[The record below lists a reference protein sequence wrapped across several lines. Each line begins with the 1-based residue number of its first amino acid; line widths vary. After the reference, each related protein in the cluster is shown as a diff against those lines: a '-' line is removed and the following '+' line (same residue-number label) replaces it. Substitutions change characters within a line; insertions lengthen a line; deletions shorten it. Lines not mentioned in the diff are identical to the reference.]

1 MTTFIRSIHDLD
13 NTKYLGKNVT
23 ITMQELPESTPTM
36 ILMRAEP
43 SSLMT
48 KRYREIMDTSFH
60 LELITEDDDL
70 LSRYG
75 SAKWRRCLRSNKDC
89 VFFAGPCTG
98 GSPWNRLN
106 KRVSIATAHMIHA
119 KARLYWKLWE
129 EFSNCLLRVIK
140 LDAMALLELPR
151 GCDYW
156 HDERMRCMI
165 DGTDSHIHD
174 SDGCMYGL
182 TTQFGGHRTP
192 IKKSWRIVSWG
203 VKFDLHK
210 KCDQKHDHGKC
221 EGRETK
227 VTQTYTNQIVD
238 IILRTVCRHMS
249 IRFKKSLS
257 KADDTCSSCKHDKRS
272 AKKTAVSITY
282 DIDEIAADLMWLMM
296 YHMRG
301 CPFNAR
307 LDFSGYQKAED
318 QRATAFATS
327 FSSCTTEWA
336 IGNLHVDPRQ
346 GVRDPGAIGKPKVDQ
361 PRQVRD
367 PIGAAAMSNYSPII
381 GSAQHDIN
389 DIRSI
394 LVTLRDNGKQGV
406 IPAMYKEYEP
416 TSSSLPDSTVDRWHA
431 IGISP
436 IAAASACFLGKVPS
450 NRSEVNAITLFL
462 QVLELIKNPEEL
474 NQGAKRFLDRC
485 TTYMKTFVQLASRS
499 NHKVL
504 EFCTI
509 ECINSLGN
517 MWEYIKN
524 FHVPH
529 PIRNDAAFTVSMLRD
544 HLREFKLRPYGGD
557 LRGVNQSVPAENT
570 WLSATR
576 KRDGVLNPSDPDA
589 PITISFRATHREL
602 HYFDMDASWQSKGT
616 QDMFHATL
624 DEWQRQVI
632 HLGHAWRCYNQKVD
646 DEGVNVDAMTLET
659 TITDL
664 IEQNTKL
671 GRERAAAV
679 NHFTCI
685 MALAPAIFR
694 WRKKL
699 PKFYNYSAMAREK
712 HVQARRVRCKS
723 STIFVAHV
731 GDSRESRLQRHQ
743 R

>member
-129 EFSNCLLRVIK
+129 EFSNCLSRVIK

-174 SDGCMYGL
+174 FDGCMYGL

-192 IKKSWRIVSWG
+192 IKKPWRIVSWG

-210 KCDQKHDHGKC
+210 KCDRKHDHGKC